1 MSLRSAH
8 PGYEPRAREGN
19 TLNYVPYMF
28 SWAMRLRDYP
38 YVIVRFA
45 CRHCPRLGRYRVAV
59 LAERYGAD
67 IEMEDLL
74 EAVSASCGTRTSVRA
89 HACGAYFP
97 DLPPEK
103 PPDLP
108 RALLPRERLK
118 LIRGG
123 RG

>member
-1 MSLRSAH
+1 
-8 PGYEPRAREGN
+8 
-19 TLNYVPYMF
+19 
-28 SWAMRLRDYP
+28 MRLRDYP
-38 YVIVRFA
+38 YVTVRFA

-67 IEMEDLL
+67 VDMDEVL
-74 EAVSASCGTRTSVRA
+74 EAVSSSCRGRSGERGMK
-89 HACGAYFP
+89 CGAYFP

>member
-1 MSLRSAH
+1 
-8 PGYEPRAREGN
+8 
-19 TLNYVPYMF
+19 
-28 SWAMRLRDYP
+28 MRLRDYP
-38 YVIVRFA
+38 YVVVRFA

-67 IEMEDLL
+67 VDMEDVLK
-74 EAVSASCGTRTSVRA
+74 AVSSSCRARTGARGVN
-89 HACGAYFP
+89 CGAYFP

-108 RALLPRERLK
+108 PALLPRERLK
-118 LIRGG
+118 IIRGG

>member
-1 MSLRSAH
+1 
-8 PGYEPRAREGN
+8 
-19 TLNYVPYMF
+19 
-28 SWAMRLRDYP
+28 MRLRDYP
-38 YVIVRFA
+38 YVVVRFG

-74 EAVSASCGTRTSVRA
+74 KAVSASCRA
-89 HACGAYFP
+89 RASERALACGAYFP

>member
-1 MSLRSAH
+1 
-8 PGYEPRAREGN
+8 
-19 TLNYVPYMF
+19 
-28 SWAMRLRDYP
+28 MRLRDYP

-74 EAVSASCGTRTSVRA
+74 EAVSASCGTRASERA

-118 LIRGG
+118 IIRGG

>member
-1 MSLRSAH
+1 
-8 PGYEPRAREGN
+8 
-19 TLNYVPYMF
+19 
-28 SWAMRLRDYP
+28 MRLRDYP

-67 IEMEDLL
+67 VDMEDVL
-74 EAVSASCGTRTSVRA
+74 EAVSSSCRGRSRGPGMI
-89 HACGAYFP
+89 CGAYFP

-108 RALLPRERLK
+108 PALLPRERLK
-118 LIRGG
+118 IIRGG